1 MAISS
6 ERIKQDLLKIEA
18 LSKATTNKVKVK
30 EVLGNPTNVI
40 ILELD
45 YPTAPSQD
53 YPNKVQKQTILKIE
67 LLSRY
72 PFQEP
77 SATITTPIFH
87 PNVYRSGKVCL
98 GTKWLATQGL
108 DLLIKRII
116 QIITFDPLILNE
128 QSPANG
134 EALSWYRTAASS
146 YPSAF
151 PTDKLILDREP
162 ENKMVWNEVS
172 NSSNDKVI
180 VNCPT
185 CSGASRVPKGRSLNI
200 TCPKCS
206 NTFRAQT

>member
-6 ERIKQDLLKIEA
+6 ERIKQDLLKLEA
-18 LSKATTNKVKVK
+18 LSKSTNHKVKIK
-30 EVLGNPTNVI
+30 ELSGNPTNVI
-40 ILELD
+40 ILELN
-45 YPTAPSQD
+45 YPTAPSRN
-53 YPNKVQKQTILKIE
+53 YPNTIQKQTILKME

-87 PNVYRSGKVCL
+87 PNVYPSGKVCL

-108 DLLIKRII
+108 DLLVKRII

-134 EALSWYRTAASS
+134 EALRWYRNAVISS
-146 YPSAF
+146 SSAF
-151 PTDKLILDREP
+151 PTSKLVLDNELN
-162 ENKMVWNEVS
+162 NKMVWNEMS
-172 NSSNDKVI
+172 KPSDDKVI
-180 VNCPT
+180 VNCPK
-185 CSGASRVPKGRSLNI
+185 CNGASRVPKGRNLNI

-206 NTFRAQT
+206 ITFRTQT